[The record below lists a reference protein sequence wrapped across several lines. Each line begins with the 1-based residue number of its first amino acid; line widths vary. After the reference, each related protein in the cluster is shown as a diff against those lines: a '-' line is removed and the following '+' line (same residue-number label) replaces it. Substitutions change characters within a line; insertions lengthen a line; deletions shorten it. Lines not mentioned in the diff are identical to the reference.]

1 MSARREG
8 VLVRLVP
15 AVEERGLRTGGSQ
28 NAGVSYDL
36 TIQVGAIAGEII
48 GPAKLVEMVRG
59 QLRHDGEDEKRRGK
73 IYLAN
78 GEEHEFIFGDE
89 YD

>member
-1 MSARREG
+1 M
-8 VLVRLVP
+8 
-15 AVEERGLRTGGSQ
+15 
-28 NAGVSYDL
+28 SYDL

-48 GPAKLVEMVRG
+48 APAKLVEMVRG
-59 QLRHDGEDEKRRGK
+59 QLRRYDGSEDEKRRGK

-78 GEEHEFIFGDE
+78 GEEHAFVFGDG